1 MGLTA
6 MLDWIEVDAMA
17 NQAYVVQATW
27 DDAAKVWVAD
37 SDDIPGIA
45 AEAEDQEK
53 LRAKLAVLIPEM
65 IELNHVEI
73 DPTQPL
79 EIVIRYHQE
88 DRLRLPVAA

>member
-1 MGLTA
+1 MGLMA
-6 MLDWIEVDAMA
+6 MLDWIGVDAMA
-17 NQAYVVQATW
+17 TQVYVVQATW

-45 AEAEDQEK
+45 AEAEDQGK

>member
-1 MGLTA
+1 
-6 MLDWIEVDAMA
+6 MLRWSEVVAMA
-17 NQAYVVQATW
+17 NPTYIVQATW

-65 IELNHVEI
+65 IELNHVEV